1 MDEGDE
7 RSVVVLA
14 HPSPDLYGSDRMLVE
29 SVRALAAEHRVVVT
43 LPADGPLSEPL
54 REAGAEVVVLP
65 VPVLRKA
72 YMSPTG
78 VLRLAAAS
86 VRALPRAVR
95 LLRRERAAALYVN
108 TVTIPLWLAAARL
121 ARVRALC
128 HVHEAEEGVPRPVRA
143 ALAMPLRLARSVVV
157 NSRASAAALG
167 PVGRRA
173 RIIYNGVA
181 EPDPAEVTEPRPV
194 LDGTVRVTLV
204 GRLSPRKGSDVAVR
218 AVRLLR
224 ERGRDV
230 TLTLVGNVFPGYEWF
245 EEELRALAG
254 DDGTV
259 EFAGFRPSVWDS
271 FAAADVAV
279 VPSRVEPFGNVAV
292 EAMLAGRPLVA
303 SATQGL
309 TEIVSDGDNGVLV
322 PPDDPQAL
330 ADGIARLLDD
340 WDGALAMAKRA
351 RADAAHRFG
360 EERYHRELRAA
371 VRALISPGS
380 AAAAASTSEPA
391 SGPASGPTSDVSPS
405 VPTRTQSSR

>member
-29 SVRALAAEHRVVVT
+29 SVRALAAEWRVLVT

-54 REAGAEVVVLP
+54 RDAGAEVVVLP

-72 YMSPTG
+72 YMSPGG
-78 VLRLAAAS
+78 VVRLAAAS
-86 VRALPRAVR
+86 LRALPRAVR
-95 LLRRERAAALYVN
+95 LLRRTRAAALYVN

-121 ARVRALC
+121 ARVPALC

-143 ALAMPLRLARSVVV
+143 ALAAPLRLARSVLV

-173 RIIYNGVA
+173 QIVYNGVA
-181 EPDPAEVTEPRPV
+181 EPDPAQVTEPRSV
-194 LDGTVRVTLV
+194 LEPPVRVTLV

-230 TLTLVGNVFPGYEWF
+230 TLTLVGDVFSGYEWY
-245 EEELRALAG
+245 EEELRTLAAG
-254 DDGTV
+254 DPSV
-259 EFAGFRPSVWDS
+259 EFAGFRPSVWES
-271 FAAADVAV
+271 FAAADVAI

-292 EAMLAGRPLVA
+292 EAMLAGRPVVA

-309 TEIVSDGDNGVLV
+309 VEIVTDGENGVLV
-322 PPDDPQAL
+322 PPDDPAAL

-351 RADAAHRFG
+351 REDAARRFG
-360 EERYHRELRAA
+360 EDRYHRELRDA
-371 VRALISPGS
+371 VRVLVGS
-380 AAAAASTSEPA
+380 RTAPVSDVT
-391 SGPASGPTSDVSPS
+391 TSDSP
-405 VPTRTQSSR
+405 RTQSSR